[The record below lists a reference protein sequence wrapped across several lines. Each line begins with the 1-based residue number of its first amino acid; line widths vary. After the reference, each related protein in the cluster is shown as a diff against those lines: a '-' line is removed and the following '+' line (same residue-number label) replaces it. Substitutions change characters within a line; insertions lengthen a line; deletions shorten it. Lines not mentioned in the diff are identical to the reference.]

1 MDQLAVCL
9 LIFAVTVIGYCS
21 GLYSIATIS
30 QISLIALTLT
40 GCLSAKQALGYY
52 SNSNVIMIAGMCVVA
67 AGFNRTAFCARLADG
82 ISRLAQGSVK
92 KMMLG

>member
-52 SNSNVIMIAGMCVVA
+52 SNSNVIMRGWLM
-67 AGFNRTAFCARLADG
+67 GFPVWHRAV
-82 ISRLAQGSVK
+82 SRR
-92 KMMLG
+92 